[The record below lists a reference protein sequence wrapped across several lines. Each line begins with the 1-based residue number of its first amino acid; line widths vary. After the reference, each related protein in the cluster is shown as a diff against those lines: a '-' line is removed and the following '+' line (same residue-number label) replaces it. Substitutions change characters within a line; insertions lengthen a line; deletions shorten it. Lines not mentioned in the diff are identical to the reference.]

1 MRKKFT
7 PIILVLLLIS
17 FSTVSASG
25 DWWWEDSFVKARH
38 NVYSSGQFLVIAG
51 PYLGSKIIKVTH
63 GKMIPAVGYVDND
76 GTRFYMSK
84 WSYKQFKKG
93 KRPNWFVPQ

>member
-1 MRKKFT
+1 MKNKFA

-17 FSTVSASG
+17 FSSVSA
-25 DWWWEDSFVKARH
+25 DWWWENSFIKVRH
-38 NVYSSGQFLVIAG
+38 NVYSNGQFMVISD
-51 PYLGSKIIKVTH
+51 PYLGSKIIKVTR
-63 GKMIPAVGYVDND
+63 GKMIPSVGYVDND